1 LIDHVGV
8 MASDDILHHLNGSS
22 DNSRNLLNEIAQL
35 KKSLAEARTRAAE
48 LEEKVERQGK
58 AIAEAEKELLG
69 MDSEYSE
76 LRITIED
83 QYAEIIVL
91 RHELRDAPL
100 DLTRE
105 KIGDQY
111 TRNSILNVQPLKRRA
126 SDSL

>member
-8 MASDDILHHLNGSS
+8 MASDDILHYLNGSS

-58 AIAEAEKELLG
+58 AIAEAEKDLLG
-69 MDSEYSE
+69 MDSECSE